1 MVEKL
6 VENFTFSN
14 LKNKIKAISE
24 GVGLL
29 NLVFASN
36 NVALKGLFGKVSE
49 GLLVVK
55 GIIYK

>member
-14 LKNKIKAISE
+14 LKNKIKSISE
-24 GVGLL
+24 DVGLL

-36 NVALKGLFGKVSE
+36 NVALK
-49 GLLVVK
+49 
-55 GIIYK
+55 